1 MLAKLQGMAGEKSRR
16 VTGAG
21 KPFTRNT
28 ATYFKTQTAQWVN
41 TPALG
46 CIMPCAFVFARS
58 GASCKCMGNRYTLS
72 LCIGIPQR
80 LSRVSLEQIQ

>member
-16 VTGAG
+16 VTVAG

-28 ATYFKTQTAQWVN
+28 TTYFKQERYYGLIPPLWGVLCPVHSCGPVVGLRVSAWETG
-41 TPALG
+41 TPFL
-46 CIMPCAFVFARS
+46 CAF
-58 GASCKCMGNRYTLS
+58 
-72 LCIGIPQR
+72 GIPQR

>member
-16 VTGAG
+16 VTVAG
-21 KPFTRNT
+21 KPFIQNT
-28 ATYFKTQTAQWVN
+28 TTILARTAQWVN

-46 CIMPCAFVFARS
+46 CIMPCAFLRACGR
-58 GASCKCMGNRYTLS
+58 ALDKCMGNRYTLS